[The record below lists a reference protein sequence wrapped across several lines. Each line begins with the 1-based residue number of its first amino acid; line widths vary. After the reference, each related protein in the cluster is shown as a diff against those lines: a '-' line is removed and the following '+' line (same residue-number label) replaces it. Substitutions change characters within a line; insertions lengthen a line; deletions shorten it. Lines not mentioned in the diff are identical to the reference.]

1 MVGTAPENE
10 AAGRKGTL
18 SSGDAQCSD
27 VTESYTHTKNEWYPN
42 CNPNCRMS
50 PTQGP
55 QAFAQPKYFTVVL
68 TAAYTLL
75 QQPRSTLTPSAA
87 LGSLL

>member
-10 AAGRKGTL
+10 AAEREGTL

-42 CNPNCRMS
+42 CNPSCRVS

-55 QAFAQPKYFTVVL
+55 QAFAQPKYL
-68 TAAYTLL
+68 TAVLIAAYSLL
-75 QQPRSTLTPSAA
+75 QQPHSTPTPSAA
-87 LGSLL
+87 LSSLL